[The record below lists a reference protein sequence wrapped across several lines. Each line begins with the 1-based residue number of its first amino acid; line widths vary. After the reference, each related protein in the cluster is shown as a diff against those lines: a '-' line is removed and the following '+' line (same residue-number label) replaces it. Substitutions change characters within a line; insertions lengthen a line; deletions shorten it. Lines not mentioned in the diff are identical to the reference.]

1 MCLQEVKIKI
11 YGKILITILKN
22 SDKTISYTIN
32 GPLIRQDFRCNEFVK
47 STIFFPSRE
56 ATSPIT
62 EFLNKNYDC
71 RTIGPTLYQFLP
83 DLNTLTEI
91 SESM

>member
-1 MCLQEVKIKI
+1 VRKKIVTKH
-11 YGKILITILKN
+11 TI
-22 SDKTISYTIN
+22 
-32 GPLIRQDFRCNEFVK
+32 
-47 STIFFPSRE
+47 
-56 ATSPIT
+56 A

-71 RTIGPTLYQFLP
+71 RTIGPTISVSAGPTSFMP